1 MTYIIVFILL
11 IALSFG
17 YYKLA
22 DRFNII
28 DKPNHRSSHSQITI
42 RGGGII
48 FYIALLIFFITSGFL
63 YPYLFIGTTII
74 ALVSFVDDLKPLPP
88 SMRLPVQFIAAAMAI
103 YQVSFDF
110 PVLSLILLLIIGVG
124 FINAY
129 NFMDGINA
137 LTGIYSIVIV
147 GFLLFFNTTQIIFV
161 NEELLAYLLF
171 SLVIFGFYNFRKKA
185 LFFSGDVGSI
195 SLAVVI
201 FFLVYKFYVVTKAP
215 VSLLLVA
222 VYGIDSVLTIVR
234 RIKMKEKISEAH
246 RHHLYQII
254 VDSNKLSH
262 IDTSLIY
269 AFIQL
274 LCCVVVYS
282 TYNLAMSIQILI
294 ALIVL
299 ISLAVSYF
307 LFVRRF
313 LNLRSRAV

>member
-11 IALSFG
+11 VALSFG

-48 FYIALLIFFITSGFL
+48 FYLALLIYFITSGFS

-103 YQVSFDF
+103 YQVSSDF
-110 PVLSLILLLIIGVG
+110 PILSLILLLIVGVG

-147 GFLLFFNTTQIIFV
+147 GFLLFFNTTQINFV
-161 NEELLAYLLF
+161 KGELLVYLLF

-195 SLAVVI
+195 SLAIVI

-222 VYGIDSVLTIVR
+222 VYGVDSVLTIVR
-234 RIKMKEKISEAH
+234 RIKMKEKLSEAH

-254 VDSNKLSH
+254 VDSKKLSH
-262 IDTSLIY
+262 IETSLIY
-269 AFIQL
+269 GFIQL

-282 TYNLAMSIQILI
+282 TYTLAMSIQILI
-294 ALIVL
+294 VLIVL
-299 ISLAVSYF
+299 ISLTASYF

-313 LNLRSRAV
+313 LSLHSRAV